1 MKQST
6 KLLKEFL
13 AKIKVRGVRVRN
25 SLASSNADMYENII
39 YYNAKGEGKE
49 FDEIVRNI
57 YKNKKHNIKISLTT
71 YAFFHELGHLLS
83 KVEIQNLDKAMDK
96 YVSMVNL
103 INATMKDKKLS
114 METYRNL
121 RLEKLADKHAY
132 RVYKR
137 YENLAIKLDKKLQ
150 ALQK

>member
-1 MKQST
+1 MKKST

-25 SLASSNADMYENII
+25 SLASSSADMYENII
-39 YYNAKGEGKE
+39 YYNAKGESNK

-83 KVEIQNLDKAMDK
+83 KIEIQNLDKAMDK
-96 YVSMVNL
+96 YLGMVDL
-103 INATMKDKKLS
+103 INATMKDEKLS
-114 METYRNL
+114 MEAYRNL

>member
-13 AKIKVRGVRVRN
+13 EKIKVRGVRVRN
-25 SLASSNADMYENII
+25 SLESSSADMYDNII
-39 YYNAKGEGKE
+39 FYNAKGENAEMDK
-49 FDEIVRNI
+49 IVSDI
-57 YKNKKHNIKISLTT
+57 YKSKKHNIKISPTT

-83 KVEIQNLDKAMDK
+83 KIEIQNLDKEMSKYSAM
-96 YVSMVNL
+96 VEL
-103 INATMKDKKLS
+103 INATIKDEKKS
-114 METYRNL
+114 MEAYRNL

-137 YENLAIKLDKKLQ
+137 NEKLAIKLDKKLQ
-150 ALQK
+150 ALR